1 MGALHAMPAT
11 PCACELT
18 ARVPLQESAEQ
29 NMAALGATVTQ
40 LTRVMDGAVV
50 YLDEPQLTR
59 QQLASSLLGQQR
71 RLVQLQQELD
81 AAQRAHREATQLIAS
96 LRGEVA
102 DTKVAL
108 AAHVDELLATREL
121 LERER
126 QQRGQQHP

>member
-1 MGALHAMPAT
+1 
-11 PCACELT
+11 
-18 ARVPLQESAEQ
+18 
-29 NMAALGATVTQ
+29 MAALGATVTQ

-50 YLDEPQLTR
+50 YLDEPQMTR

-71 RLVQLQQELD
+71 RLLQLEQELD
-81 AAQRAHREATQLIAS
+81 AAQRAHREALLLIAS

-108 AAHVDELLATREL
+108 AAHVDELLAAREL

-126 QQRGQQHP
+126 RQRGQQHP